1 MIYHN
6 DVLFLIQTVDLG
18 ENGISDKGIQ
28 FLGDALKTHVRLHML
43 FLDSNQISDNGAE
56 GLSECLKN
64 KQDLR
69 VFNIDN
75 NNIGPQGAV
84 KLAT

>member
-1 MIYHN
+1 M
-6 DVLFLIQTVDLG
+6 LG
-18 ENGISDKGIQ
+18 E
-28 FLGDALKTHVRLHML
+28 ALRTHVRLHML
-43 FLDSNQISDNGAE
+43 FLDSNLITSAGAD

-75 NNIGPQGAV
+75 NSIGKEGAI

>member
-1 MIYHN
+1 
-6 DVLFLIQTVDLG
+6 
-18 ENGISDKGIQ
+18 
-28 FLGDALKTHVRLHML
+28 ML
-43 FLDSNQISDNGAE
+43 FLDSNLITEKGSE

-75 NNIGPQGAV
+75 NNIGKGGAI
-84 KLAT
+84 KLAS

>member
-1 MIYHN
+1 
-6 DVLFLIQTVDLG
+6 
-18 ENGISDKGIQ
+18 
-28 FLGDALKTHVRLHML
+28 ML
-43 FLDSNQISDNGAE
+43 FLDSNKITQRGAE

-75 NNIGPQGAV
+75 NFIGPQGAI

>member
-1 MIYHN
+1 MI
-6 DVLFLIQTVDLG
+6 G
-18 ENGISDKGIQ
+18 E
-28 FLGDALKTHVRLHML
+28 ALRTHVRLHML
-43 FLDSNQISDNGAE
+43 FLDTNQITQKGAD

-69 VFNIDN
+69 VFNIDSN
-75 NNIGPQGAV
+75 QIGAEGAV

>member
-1 MIYHN
+1 
-6 DVLFLIQTVDLG
+6 
-18 ENGISDKGIQ
+18 
-28 FLGDALKTHVRLHML
+28 ML
-43 FLDSNQISDNGAE
+43 FLDSNLITSAGAD

-75 NNIGPQGAV
+75 NSIGKEGAI

>member
-1 MIYHN
+1 MR
-6 DVLFLIQTVDLG
+6 
-18 ENGISDKGIQ
+18 
-28 FLGDALKTHVRLHML
+28 THVRLHML
-43 FLDSNQISDNGAE
+43 FLDTNKITAGGAE

-75 NNIGPQGAV
+75 NNIGRDGAL